1 MNPDLKLLYKFFKQM
16 GIHPWP
22 FQEECWKAYLE
33 GENGLIY
40 VPTGSG
46 KTYAA
51 FGGPLAQLIR
61 EPGRGIQILYIT
73 PLRAL
78 ANDVHKAL
86 LKPIELLNLPFKV
99 EMRTGDTSQIAR
111 QKQKKSPPE
120 ILLTTPES
128 LALLLT
134 DPHMQGC
141 FKELKAVIVDEWHEL
156 LGNKRGVMLELL
168 LSQLCSIATY
178 QLWGMSATLG
188 NRQVA
193 AQVLGGKHHTLKPF
207 QVESKRVLMIE
218 TLLPE
223 TLHELP
229 GSGFFGLQM
238 FPYLLQKLDLDQSTL
253 LFTNT
258 RAQAE
263 KWYEKIIQEKPEWK
277 AKIAIHHS
285 SIDLIERRRIEE
297 ATKAGELRLVI
308 CTSSLDLGVDFP
320 LVERVIQIGSTKSV
334 ARLIQRAGRSNH
346 RPWAPCYL
354 LWVPTH
360 AMELIEFLSLRKAL
374 DQHFVEAKTPLKD
387 CWDVLIQHIISKAI
401 GGFTKNEIFQE
412 ITNTFAF
419 SQMSLEQLAWM
430 IEFLEKGGR
439 SLEVYPEFH
448 KLKFKNERYL
458 IEDRRLIQLHRMS
471 LGTIPTGNMLALKYL
486 SGKRIGVIEE
496 SFVNRL
502 KPQETFIFGGKSYQ
516 LLRTNQSEAV
526 VRLSKKPALR
536 VAQWIGTRLP
546 LSSSVSAFMRDVLAF
561 PDSFE
566 SYPEYSLFADVLKIQ
581 NKISQIPAH
590 QELLVEV
597 MHTKKGW
604 HLFFYPF
611 ESRSIH
617 QTLNTL
623 VAFRLLKKMKSS
635 FTLACNDYGCEIL
648 SAEPFV
654 NLEDDFKELFTE
666 TNLEEDL
673 NEAVN
678 ISEMGKTTFRDIA
691 RIAGLVI
698 QGFIS
703 KRKSLRQIQMTTSLL
718 YEVFTKFDPTNLL
731 LQQAKQEVLV
741 KDLELQRLKDVLQR
755 IRTSAFKFVQL
766 RKLSPFALPIY
777 VEGESQY
784 LSNED
789 LKAIMEK
796 IQKSW
801 VKT

>member
-1 MNPDLKLLYKFFKQM
+1 MNSDLKPIYKFFKQM

-33 GENGLIY
+33 GESGLIY

-73 PLRAL
+73 PLRAV

-86 LKPIELLNLPFKV
+86 IKPIEVLNLPFKV
-99 EMRTGDTSQIAR
+99 EMRTGDTSKSFR

-128 LALLLT
+128 LALLLS
-134 DPHMQGC
+134 DLHMKDF

-168 LSQLCSIATY
+168 LSQLSSMAPY

-188 NRQVA
+188 NREVA
-193 AQVLGGKHHTLKPF
+193 AQVLGGAHHTLKPI
-207 QVESKRVLMIE
+207 QVDITRAVNIE

-223 TLHELP
+223 TVHGLP
-229 GSGFFGLQM
+229 WSGFFGLQM
-238 FPYLLQKLDLDQSTL
+238 LPYLLQKLDLNQSTL

-277 AKIAIHHS
+277 NKIAIHHS

-374 DQHFVEAKTPLKD
+374 DEHFVESKIPLKD
-387 CWDVLIQHIISKAI
+387 CWDVLIQHIISRAI
-401 GGFTKNEIFQE
+401 VGFTKKEIYHE

-419 SQMSLEQLAWM
+419 SQTTIDQLTWVL
-430 IEFLEKGGR
+430 EFLEKGGS

-448 KLKFKNERYL
+448 KLKLRDGRYL
-458 IEDRRLIQLHRMS
+458 IEDRRLIQLHRMN

-486 SGKRIGVIEE
+486 SGKRIGVVEE

-502 KPQETFIFGGKSYQ
+502 KPNETFIFGGKSYQ
-516 LLRTNQSEAV
+516 LLRSNQSEVV
-526 VRLSKKPALR
+526 VRLSKKPALK
-536 VAQWIGTRLP
+536 VAQWVGVRLP
-546 LSSSVSAFMRDVLAF
+546 LSSSVSGYMRDALAF
-561 PDSFE
+561 SNSFKN
-566 SYPEYSLFADVLKIQ
+566 YPEYSSFAELLKIQ
-581 NKISQIPAH
+581 NKISQVPLQDEI
-590 QELLVEV
+590 LVEI

-623 VAFRLLKKMKSS
+623 IAFRLLKKMKSS

-654 NLEDDFKELFTE
+654 NLEEDFKELFVE

-741 KDLELQRLKDVLQR
+741 KDLELQRLKEVLQR
-755 IRTSAFKFVQL
+755 IRTSSFKFVQL

-801 VKT
+801 IKK

>member
-346 RPWAPCYL
+346 RP
-354 LWVPTH
+354 
-360 AMELIEFLSLRKAL
+360 
-374 DQHFVEAKTPLKD
+374 
-387 CWDVLIQHIISKAI
+387 
-401 GGFTKNEIFQE
+401 
-412 ITNTFAF
+412 
-419 SQMSLEQLAWM
+419 
-430 IEFLEKGGR
+430 
-439 SLEVYPEFH
+439 
-448 KLKFKNERYL
+448 
-458 IEDRRLIQLHRMS
+458 
-471 LGTIPTGNMLALKYL
+471 
-486 SGKRIGVIEE
+486 
-496 SFVNRL
+496 
-502 KPQETFIFGGKSYQ
+502 
-516 LLRTNQSEAV
+516 
-526 VRLSKKPALR
+526 
-536 VAQWIGTRLP
+536 
-546 LSSSVSAFMRDVLAF
+546 
-561 PDSFE
+561 
-566 SYPEYSLFADVLKIQ
+566 
-581 NKISQIPAH
+581 
-590 QELLVEV
+590 
-597 MHTKKGW
+597 
-604 HLFFYPF
+604 
-611 ESRSIH
+611 
-617 QTLNTL
+617 
-623 VAFRLLKKMKSS
+623 
-635 FTLACNDYGCEIL
+635 
-648 SAEPFV
+648 
-654 NLEDDFKELFTE
+654 
-666 TNLEEDL
+666 
-673 NEAVN
+673 
-678 ISEMGKTTFRDIA
+678 
-691 RIAGLVI
+691 
-698 QGFIS
+698 
-703 KRKSLRQIQMTTSLL
+703 
-718 YEVFTKFDPTNLL
+718 
-731 LQQAKQEVLV
+731 
-741 KDLELQRLKDVLQR
+741 
-755 IRTSAFKFVQL
+755 
-766 RKLSPFALPIY
+766 
-777 VEGESQY
+777 
-784 LSNED
+784 
-789 LKAIMEK
+789 
-796 IQKSW
+796 
-801 VKT
+801 